1 MKREEF
7 VMDTRD
13 LGRLEVIREVARRRL
28 RQREAAVRLGLGE
41 RQVRRLVRRYREAG
55 PAGLVRRYRGR
66 SPGNAKSRQVRTQA
80 LAWVRKR
87 YTDFGPT
94 LACEK
99 LAEEQDLCIS
109 RETLRQWM
117 ISAGLW
123 RAKSRSRARLHPR
136 RPRRLRL
143 GELVQVDGSRHAWFE
158 GRAEPCTLLVFIDDA
173 TGRLLALRFVQA
185 ETTAAYLQVLR
196 EYLHEYGRPVAV
208 YTDQHSVFR
217 VNHPGREGN
226 RTQFTRVLESL
237 DIQPIHA
244 STPQAK
250 GRVERAHQTLQ
261 DRLVKELR
269 LRGIRNLEQANAL
282 LPEFRKAYN
291 QSFAVAAQC
300 PEDAHRQV
308 EQEAAELDWIFSHQ
322 ESRKLS
328 RQLSFQYRNREYQV
342 QGQGRGYRLRG
353 QFVTVCESFADG
365 AVRVLYEERPL
376 RVSVLAESR
385 PAVPLNDAKS
395 VLDTVSRA
403 QREQR
408 LRAPHRPPADHPW
421 RRYTS
426 STGSS
431 P

>member
-87 YTDFGPT
+87 YKDFGPT

-143 GELVQVDGSRHAWFE
+143 GELVQVDGS
-158 GRAEPCTLLVFIDDA
+158 
-173 TGRLLALRFVQA
+173 
-185 ETTAAYLQVLR
+185 
-196 EYLHEYGRPVAV
+196 LH
-208 YTDQHSVFR
+208 
-217 VNHPGREGN
+217 
-226 RTQFTRVLESL
+226 
-237 DIQPIHA
+237 
-244 STPQAK
+244 
-250 GRVERAHQTLQ
+250 
-261 DRLVKELR
+261 
-269 LRGIRNLEQANAL
+269 
-282 LPEFRKAYN
+282 
-291 QSFAVAAQC
+291 
-300 PEDAHRQV
+300 
-308 EQEAAELDWIFSHQ
+308 
-322 ESRKLS
+322 
-328 RQLSFQYRNREYQV
+328 
-342 QGQGRGYRLRG
+342 
-353 QFVTVCESFADG
+353 
-365 AVRVLYEERPL
+365 AVRGPCRALYPVGL
-376 RVSVLAESR
+376 
-385 PAVPLNDAKS
+385 
-395 VLDTVSRA
+395 
-403 QREQR
+403 
-408 LRAPHRPPADHPW
+408 H
-421 RRYTS
+421 
-426 STGSS
+426 
-431 P
+431 